1 MEKSTDVILFE
12 HIMRLPRQMRH
23 ALMGEGSERGNHPC
37 HRGPHPEQGHEM
49 RGHRPMEGGFPPRP
63 THHHHPQGKGPLSRE
78 RVLEVLLEYEDGARQ
93 KELTERLHLNPSTM
107 SEMID
112 KLEGSGYLKRTID
125 ASDKRATLISLTD
138 LGHSRALEI
147 QDEKEE
153 KIRPLFANLTEEE
166 KQELIRLI
174 NKLITPV
181 EAL

>member
-1 MEKSTDVILFE
+1 MGQGGIVNGKVYRCHFVRAYYASPPSDASRTDGRRFGAWESPL
-12 HIMRLPRQMRH
+12 
-23 ALMGEGSERGNHPC
+23 
-37 HRGPHPEQGHEM
+37 
-49 RGHRPMEGGFPPRP
+49 P